1 MVNNLTRRH
10 QSVSVAFGTEG
21 VHPYE
26 GITETTPASRTVDIF
41 AVVELVVVSLLGCV
55 GESVLFTA
63 RGARYG
69 DRLAAAEGTDFSR
82 HG

>member
-1 MVNNLTRRH
+1 MHSCVG
-10 QSVSVAFGTEG
+10 VS
-21 VHPYE
+21 
-26 GITETTPASRTVDIF
+26 ETLPASRTVD
-41 AVVELVVVSLLGCV
+41 VLTVMELVVVSLLGSV
-55 GESVLFTA
+55 GEGVLFTA

>member
-1 MVNNLTRRH
+1 M
-10 QSVSVAFGTEG
+10 SVAFGTEG

-26 GITETTPASRTVDIF
+26 GITETTPASRTVDVL
-41 AVVELVVVSLLGCV
+41 AVEELVGVSLLGV
-55 GESVLFTA
+55 EGESVLSTA
-63 RGARYG
+63 RGASSG

>member
-1 MVNNLTRRH
+1 M
-10 QSVSVAFGTEG
+10 SVAFGTQG

-41 AVVELVVVSLLGCV
+41 SVVELVVVSLLGGV
-55 GESVLFTA
+55 GDGVLFTA

>member
-1 MVNNLTRRH
+1 MHSCVG
-10 QSVSVAFGTEG
+10 VS
-21 VHPYE
+21 
-26 GITETTPASRTVDIF
+26 ETLPASRTVDIF
-41 AVVELVVVSLLGCV
+41 AVVELVVVPLLGCV